1 MQKFSKEEMLEPFQ
15 RHYAPTLPVMRRI
28 QRLDLMTYCSAIN
41 ISLADKAG
49 MWNSLEVRVPFLD
62 RRIVEWTLR
71 KPVEKLEYEESKSK
85 IVLRRYLRDRI
96 PDEILSLPK
105 MGFRIH
111 GMDGMN
117 WGSDVLEEIRQSWWI
132 KNGLWDSYGIA
143 GSKFS
148 QMDTAKQYTLLFLS
162 RWADKWMSE

>member
-1 MQKFSKEEMLEPFQ
+1 VDIEETQ
-15 RHYAPTLPVMRRI
+15 
-28 QRLDLMTYCSAIN
+28 
-41 ISLADKAG
+41 
-49 MWNSLEVRVPFLD
+49 
-62 RRIVEWTLR
+62 WTLR